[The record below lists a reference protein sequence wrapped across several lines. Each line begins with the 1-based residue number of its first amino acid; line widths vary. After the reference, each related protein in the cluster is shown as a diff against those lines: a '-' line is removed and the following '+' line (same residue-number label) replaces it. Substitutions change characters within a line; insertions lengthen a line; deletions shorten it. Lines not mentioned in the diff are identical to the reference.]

1 MPAIQT
7 SYPEKMDAGRAGG
20 IVNTEHRNL
29 ISRTVETAEVG
40 FGVPVMRGSTD
51 STCAK
56 FAPFNPVF
64 LGITVRERSTD
75 ANNPD
80 VFRVGDSARI
90 MTKGNIYALTP
101 GAVAA
106 GDLVYIVDADAT
118 FHNTAA
124 AGRTLVPNAVWD
136 KTVTAAEL
144 SVIALGTR

>member
-1 MPAIQT
+1 MPPIQT

-56 FAPFNPVF
+56 FAAEGVI

-80 VFRVGDSARI
+80 VFRVGDSARL
-90 MTKGNIYALTP
+90 MTRGNIYALTP

-118 FHNTAA
+118 FHNTNA
-124 AGRTLVPNAVWD
+124 AGRTVIPNAVWD
-136 KTVTAAEL
+136 KTVTGAEL